1 MKKSLILI
9 FIILF
14 LDQTLKIWI
23 KTNMYLGEEFSI
35 IGNWCRIHFIENK
48 GMAFG
53 MAFGGDIG
61 KFLLTL
67 FRVIASIL
75 IFVYL
80 KRIIARKDSMLTVY
94 SMTLIFAGAVGNI
107 IDSIFYGVIFS
118 ESTFFNI
125 AQIFPPEGAYGTFF
139 HGKVVDMFYLP
150 IIDTTY
156 PSWFPFVGGEP
167 FSFFNAIFNIADISI
182 SVGVCLLVISLIF
195 FPKKNDKAN
204 EEEIDDSIKEQEVD
218 IKEN

>member
-35 IGNWCRIHFIENK
+35 IGNWCKIHFIENK

-125 AQIFPPEGAYGTFF
+125 AQIFPSEGAYGTFF

-204 EEEIDDSIKEQEVD
+204 EEKIDNSIEKQEVD
-218 IKEN
+218 ITEK

>member
-80 KRIIARKDSMLTVY
+80 KRIIVRKDSMLTVY

>member
-1 MKKSLILI
+1 
-9 FIILF
+9 
-14 LDQTLKIWI
+14 
-23 KTNMYLGEEFSI
+23 MYLGEEFSI
-35 IGNWCRIHFIENK
+35 IGNWCKIHFIENK

-125 AQIFPPEGAYGTFF
+125 AQIFPSEGAYGTFF

-204 EEEIDDSIKEQEVD
+204 EEKIDNSIEKQEVD
-218 IKEN
+218 ITEK